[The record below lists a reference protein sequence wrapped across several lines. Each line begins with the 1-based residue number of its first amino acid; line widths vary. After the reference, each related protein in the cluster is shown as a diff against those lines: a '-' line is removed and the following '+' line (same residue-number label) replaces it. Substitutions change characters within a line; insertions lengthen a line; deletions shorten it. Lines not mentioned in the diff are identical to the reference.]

1 MFRDPLLLSWGQ
13 KMRTQTPSNPPL
25 SIFFQEVPFPVFPV
39 PSDKLS
45 FGRGKGKQGY
55 AVFSVDGE
63 MAMQGQRSE
72 TQLNVERNNTNKE
85 TNKQKRTGKHKTK
98 SHDKTRQGTPL
109 DIVPL

>member
-1 MFRDPLLLSWGQ
+1 
-13 KMRTQTPSNPPL
+13 
-25 SIFFQEVPFPVFPV
+25 
-39 PSDKLS
+39 
-45 FGRGKGKQGY
+45 
-55 AVFSVDGE
+55 
-63 MAMQGQRSE
+63 MQGQGSE